1 MSVTVVDLGGGSTP
15 AALERAGSDG
25 DVLVVHESPDR
36 LEELRR
42 TYDSPNVFFLLG
54 CAEVLPLPDASADAV
69 LGASSS
75 DEAQREL
82 ARVLRA

>member
-1 MSVTVVDLGGGSTP
+1 MSVTVVDLGGGSTS

-36 LEELRR
+36 LEELRGMF
-42 TYDSPNVFFLLG
+42 DSPNVFFLLG

-69 LGASSS
+69 LGAASS
-75 DEAQREL
+75 DEAQRER
-82 ARVLRA
+82 ARVLRP